1 MSSCYKSPLNL
12 NNNSFSNIRERLAIL
27 LNTTLPSAFSR
38 IIIAFLIVTINKED
52 TLLLTIRLRD
62 TC

>member
-1 MSSCYKSPLNL
+1 MSSRYKSPLNL

-27 LNTTLPSAFSR
+27 LNTTLPSTFNC
-38 IIIAFLIVTINKED
+38 IIIASLIATIDKED
-52 TLLLTIRLRD
+52 TLLLIIRLRN